1 MVQIKFTLWA
11 VKFTGRLPS
20 PSHTSHWPA
29 TSSRCVHHRATS
41 SAKLPA
47 KPRHRHGQHALHP
60 GGAQADKAQLAL
72 GPLLASLRQLLSPL
86 LLGLHA
92 PGVRAARLG
101 PSCVLPGYNR
111 GAHTLGPGCCTGC
124 PERVASPL
132 QPSPHRPPHAPPG
145 LQYSWA
151 SVSVWGGWLWVGSMS
166 HCRTPM
172 WLAALCT
179 RRAQLDAQSDY
190 TDSHRVIPPCTR
202 FTFYFFQS
210 WLVKALRL

>member
-1 MVQIKFTLWA
+1 M
-11 VKFTGRLPS
+11 KFTGRLPS

-151 SVSVWGGWLWVGSMS
+151 SVSVWGGGGSGWAP
-166 HCRTPM
+166 CRT
-172 WLAALCT
+172 AALLCGSLRCARAEPNWT
-179 RRAQLDAQSDY
+179 RRV
-190 TDSHRVIPPCTR
+190 TTR
-202 FTFYFFQS
+202 TPTGLYRP
-210 WLVKALRL
+210 ALGLHFKFLTRLLY